1 MYIKLFIF
9 FMEYHKYLPLMLRII
24 FIVSIYIDNLEIAY
38 AMGSQDINP
47 DLTDA
52 KAGSGNNPITSAAQ
66 KSESSTSSA
75 NNYTRSS
82 DYTNESNS
90 DKRSSMVYKRV
101 GDRLQSEANNLREEL
116 ANPKLLG
123 IEREKKEEMLS
134 DLLDRLSL
142 TDTESSKNLRKAME
156 METSSAGTKRSGE
169 ESSTAASSSKKPK

>member
-101 GDRLQSEANNLREEL
+101 GDRLQSEANSLREEL

-156 METSSAGTKRSGE
+156 TYENTTGGIKRSVE
-169 ESSTAASSSKKPK
+169 ESSTISKKPK